1 MSCGLSAR
9 LYDLDDDKVELAP
22 SALLGFVMVTSEKAP
37 ITGPGGGLV
46 GDTIKF
52 CRDLTIVHPL
62 GPCLSFLQ
70 AKGSFGTT
78 VVVILVD
85 VEDFLVRARQSSST
99 DASVRSRLP
108 AARESESIQSK
119 QRLLQASADD
129 QHIPFGVVESVHGV
143 RAEK

>member
-9 LYDLDDDKVELAP
+9 LYDLDDDKVELVP

-46 GDTIKF
+46 GDTINF

-85 VEDFLVRARQSSST
+85 VEDFLVRARQSSSSA
-99 DASVRSRLP
+99 ASVRLRVASRS
-108 AARESESIQSK
+108 RRQYTQSK